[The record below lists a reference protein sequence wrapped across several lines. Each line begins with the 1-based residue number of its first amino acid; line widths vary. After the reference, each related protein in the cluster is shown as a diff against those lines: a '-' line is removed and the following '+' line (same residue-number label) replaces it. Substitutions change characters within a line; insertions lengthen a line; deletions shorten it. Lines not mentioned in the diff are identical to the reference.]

1 MYPVYIFD
9 IWHALY
15 YKATSELRKLQAASE
30 LRAAPAAYKLEL
42 ESWAEP
48 GELEAGKVKYVY
60 KLQTFDFY

>member
-1 MYPVYIFD
+1 MYPVYILD

-15 YKATSELRKLQAASE
+15 YKATTELRKLQATSWAGG
-30 LRAAPAAYKLEL
+30 LLAGKLEL

-48 GELEAGKVKYVY
+48 SELEAGKVKYVY